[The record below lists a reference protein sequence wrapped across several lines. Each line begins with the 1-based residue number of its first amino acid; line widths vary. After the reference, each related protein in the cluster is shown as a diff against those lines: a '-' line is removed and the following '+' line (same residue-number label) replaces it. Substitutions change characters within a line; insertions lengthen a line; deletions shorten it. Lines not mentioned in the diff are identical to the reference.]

1 MPGKGVPFEQGN
13 PGRPKGSTNKFT
25 SLKDAFIEAFNGL
38 GGAEGLLAWAETS
51 KKNEGMFYSMITKM
65 LPTNID
71 LDLTGNINVDKPI
84 LLKVVETHIEDQNK
98 EKNGNSNSPDNT

>member
-1 MPGKGVPFEQGN
+1 MTFQKGQSGN
-13 PGRPKGSTNKFT
+13 PKGRERGSHNQFT
-25 SLKDAFIEAFNGL
+25 SLKDAFIKAFNGL

-98 EKNGNSNSPDNT
+98 GKNGNPDSANKT